1 VQNTDTLANI
11 VRAIRAEAG
20 HSLSTTQGVNTVD
33 TLKYI
38 AQRTQLALWTAYQ
51 WPTLKIRS
59 DVATTGG
66 QYLYAFATGFS
77 FEQVREAWTSIS
89 TGYDWRPVTFGIT
102 EDMIAPGGG
111 NSQSGDN
118 VQYWDVEGDTQ
129 FRIWPTPV
137 TPNYT
142 VRFKGMRPLGVFL
155 NDSDMST
162 LDATAITLMAAA
174 ELLARAKAE
183 DAPMKLDKAQKY
195 VLSLLGNSIS
205 VKRRVSTLAS
215 GPPLRGPSQ
224 ATPYI
229 DYIPQTN

>member
-1 VQNTDTLANI
+1 MFNTDTLANI

-20 HSLSTTQGVNTVD
+20 HSLSTTQGANTVD

-38 AQRTQLALWTAYQ
+38 AQRTQLNLWTAYQ
-51 WPTLKIRS
+51 WPTLRIRS
-59 DVATTGG
+59 DVPTAGG
-66 QYLYAFATGFS
+66 QYLYEFASGFS
-77 FEQVREAWTSIS
+77 FEQVREAWTSQS
-89 TGYDWRPVTFGIT
+89 NSYDWTPVAFGI
-102 EDMIAPGGG
+102 EENMIAPGGT

-118 VQYWDVEGDTQ
+118 VQYWDVEGDNQ

-137 TPNYT
+137 SSNYT
-142 VRFKGMRPLGVFL
+142 VRFKGLRQLDVFL
-155 NDSDMST
+155 ADADMST
-162 LDATAITLMAAA
+162 LDATAITLMSAA

-195 VLSLLGNSIS
+195 ILTLLGNSIS
-205 VKRRVSTLAS
+205 AKRRVSTLGS
-215 GPPLRGPSQ
+215 NPPVRGTGQ